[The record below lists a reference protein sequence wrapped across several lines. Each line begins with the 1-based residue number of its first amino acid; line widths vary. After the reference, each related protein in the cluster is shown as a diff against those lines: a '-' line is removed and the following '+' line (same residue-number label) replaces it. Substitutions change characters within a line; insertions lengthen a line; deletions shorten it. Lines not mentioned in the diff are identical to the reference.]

1 MRSGNGRGGD
11 DCIKG
16 RGVRMYRPTF
26 RKEGT
31 EKRNRRRN
39 IQMSKAERNEEKVR
53 EKQRRMLKRSRRDG
67 RRIRGERSR

>member
-16 RGVRMYRPTF
+16 RGVRMYTF

-31 EKRNRRRN
+31 KKRNRRRN